1 MVSDTEVVLILE
13 PRNIKALLRCGVAR
27 EMLGDFASAAAV
39 YEVALAVD
47 PGCEQAR
54 AGLARVRR
62 R

>member
-1 MVSDTEVVLILE
+1 MLILE